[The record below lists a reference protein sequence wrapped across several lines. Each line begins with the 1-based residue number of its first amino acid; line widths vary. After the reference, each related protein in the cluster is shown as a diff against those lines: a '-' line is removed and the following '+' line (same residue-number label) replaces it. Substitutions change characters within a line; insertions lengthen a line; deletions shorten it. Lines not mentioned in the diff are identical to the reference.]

1 MTNKESSL
9 VRESEDEQQMIFTT
23 NKSEQESKGEMSH
36 IKHHPQCPMS
46 KIKNKNGMY
55 ASSGEDSIVLRRLAA
70 RRFDG
75 GKHKFYELPPNQQ
88 RSSCC

>member
-1 MTNKESSL
+1 
-9 VRESEDEQQMIFTT
+9 MIFTT

-70 RRFDG
+70 R
-75 GKHKFYELPPNQQ
+75 
-88 RSSCC
+88 